1 MQTQAPNP
9 LDSPGTLLLIAL
21 YWAQCCHFLAACRQG
36 KEQGTEES
44 PAHWLDCEAYTDLRV
59 GLDPEYE
66 VEDRAKYLGKV
77 IERRERLEKVT

>member
-36 KEQGTEES
+36 KEQGTE
-44 PAHWLDCEAYTDLRV
+44 DCEAYTDLRV
-59 GLDPEYE
+59 GLDPEYV

-77 IERRERLEKVT
+77 IERRERLDKVT